1 MAENEENEEG
11 ENLRLLYRV
20 LNDFVINR
28 ERSTLF
34 VDSVM
39 LPLSVGI
46 VTYAITNRT
55 SFGMSVIGLPVAGFI
70 PILTLILVLFPFAL
84 HYTAIKVDD
93 IYFNRIRRIERELG
107 IENFGHQSIHNE
119 FIEKR
124 WSKLRRRIWLWFL
137 IALMIAYILV
147 SIWLFKD
154 TQIINN

>member
-1 MAENEENEEG
+1 MAENEDEEEG

-28 ERSTLF
+28 EKSTSF
-34 VDSVM
+34 VDSIM

-55 SFGMSVIGLPVAGFI
+55 SFGISVIGLPVAGFI

-84 HYTAIKVDD
+84 HCTAIKVDD
-93 IYFNRIRRIERELG
+93 IYFKRIRRIEEELG
-107 IENFGHQSIHNE
+107 IENFGHTSIHNE

-137 IALMIAYILV
+137 IALMIVYILV

-154 TQIINN
+154 IR